1 MIFEEQN
8 IKGIFKVTLSP
19 YIDNRGAFS
28 RLFCEEEFAQ
38 AGIPFS
44 CKQINQ
50 SFTKEK
56 GSFRGIHYQFGAF
69 AEWKLIRCIQGSVLD
84 FGVDL
89 RKNSSTLYKSFSIEL
104 TEDNHTMLLL
114 PPGVGH
120 AFQTLEENTTLVY
133 FHSSFYNSKYEGG
146 IKFDDPKIQ
155 LNLPLEITNLSER
168 DKNHPLINTDFTGI
182 DYEM

>member
-44 CKQINQ
+44 CKQVNQ

-56 GSFRGIHYQFGAF
+56 GSFRGMHTRKYIGFWCRF
-69 AEWKLIRCIQGSVLD
+69 KKKLFYFIQII
-84 FGVDL
+84 F
-89 RKNSSTLYKSFSIEL
+89 N
-104 TEDNHTMLLL
+104 
-114 PPGVGH
+114 
-120 AFQTLEENTTLVY
+120 
-133 FHSSFYNSKYEGG
+133 
-146 IKFDDPKIQ
+146 
-155 LNLPLEITNLSER
+155 
-168 DKNHPLINTDFTGI
+168 
-182 DYEM
+182 

>member
-19 YIDNRGAFS
+19 FIDNRGAFS

-44 CKQINQ
+44 CKQVNQ

-69 AEWKLIRCIQGSVLD
+69 AEWKLIRCIQGSILD

-89 RKNSSTLYKSFSIEL
+89 RKKLF
-104 TEDNHTMLLL
+104 
-114 PPGVGH
+114 
-120 AFQTLEENTTLVY
+120 Y
-133 FHSSFYNSKYEGG
+133 F
-146 IKFDDPKIQ
+146 IQ
-155 LNLPLEITNLSER
+155 IIFN
-168 DKNHPLINTDFTGI
+168 
-182 DYEM
+182 